1 MYDVFRTLETITL
14 YQTHYFASHFG
25 TNRDSSPATASL
37 PTLTTPTRQ
46 RLREFA
52 PGPGVPQMVAGHTS
66 SHKVSSGQP
75 AALTLAVSEHSTSA
89 NSSSTRAVS
98 PLVVDL
104 TSDQPV
110 PPSSARLQP
119 QLSFSENFDELDDID
134 LVAMDRAA
142 TTGMLSTI
150 IEQLVRDHGNGS
162 SRTGIS
168 LEALKAQCPLSSQDQ
183 VEHAIAE
190 LRVLRSP
197 RKRARDRPVAV
208 VMRSL
213 EYGYSGRNE
222 REQRENLPV
231 VISTNGDQGREVHV
245 KAHPNDKLMGK
256 TYTFDRVYGPDS
268 QQANIYRDVA
278 LPILEEV
285 LLGYNCTIFAYGQTG
300 TGKTYTM
307 EGDLSCPQGRCT
319 AEAGII
325 PRTLFQLFEMLDTSR
340 TEYSVRVSY
349 MELYNEELRDL
360 LATGDDDHRKL
371 RIFDD
376 SAKDSTKKGV
386 IIHGLEELP
395 VNNAIDAIGVLQ
407 KGSIR
412 RQVAATKCNDKS
424 SRSHAIFSITVHIK
438 EATPDGEDLLKVGKL
453 YLVDLAGSENIG
465 RSGAENRRAREAGMI
480 NQSLL
485 TLGRVI
491 DLLIKHAAYIPYRDS
506 KLTRIL
512 QDSLGGHTK
521 TSIIATIAPTKADFE
536 ETLNTLDYAYRAR
549 NIKNKP
555 EINQRMTKKALIK
568 EYIAEIERLKADLL
582 AAREKNG
589 VYLTSDSY
597 QQLMD
602 ESRARRDLTSELKS
616 ELEKAQVAIQVA
628 NNKYQALEQLLNS
641 TQGKLQQ
648 TEGLLLET
656 NHQLVDTSKDL
667 DMAKTALQ
675 EQVVITNAHADTETS
690 LDQVAHSLLTAIQD
704 AVNDVHLLQA
714 KIDRHDAVDQANEDH
729 LSAFQSAVLEYT
741 DFLQSEVREYQSLQT
756 DYIDQF
762 VKKLRSSWTNEQ
774 TTLKAHLEA
783 LEGAVTQT
791 LDQHATMGSQ
801 SHDYTQRVLESAANL
816 QQWQNQLADA
826 GITMTTALQAGLDS
840 HLSALTTELD
850 THTARFT
857 DSLAGLAQGVVQA
870 VQQLHTTFNDQK
882 CQLETLQTS
891 ALATVHRAAEQA
903 ERISADMDALVS
915 KHAEESTNHQERI
928 VAQVTALLTNA
939 FDDQRQALAER
950 VRALQS
956 QQSAVQG
963 GWEDHHT
970 TAKATLTTI
979 QNQIVESSSTATQ
992 LLTEA
997 EQHIAETRGGALAMR
1012 DQVVQSQTAQ
1022 AQHAIA
1028 AVWEHQH
1035 AQMQPL
1041 LANVQSET
1049 ELLQTH
1055 SATFTCHSQEALAAG
1070 DSVLTAMTKRTKLD
1084 VDQVV
1089 ASLGHNTT
1097 TVRET
1102 MAELV
1107 GAFGKFSE
1115 DALHTLAQTSN
1126 RTKQLVT
1133 TDYERLPPTGVT
1145 PRKRSYDYVDSW
1157 PRTAESSEI
1166 LDQYYA
1172 RQGLERPLS
1181 FSAEDVLRLLQE
1193 KMHAKQLSPTVV
1205 GSKDDVA
1212 MDTDGFGSGMDPGM
1226 DFHETPV
1233 SSRCNSSLSAYSVR
1247 TDLAPSSAVS
1257 SSASATMT
1265 KRVASY
1271 TFSNGNAGAP
1281 QSGRRGD
1288 GGIVKSGF
1296 ASEPCSDA
1304 EMNTSL
1310 SGPPSAHQRAIAHRV
1325 RDRLHKLTGQPGT
1338 NHLSTGSGGGSY
1350 SNQTGSISVAAAAK
1364 IPLPPSPLLNATNR
1378 LPPRHGRSISSQSH
1392 TAPMTARDSAFASPS
1407 TDLAQLRESKLP
1419 KRTRKLRS

>member
-1 MYDVFRTLETITL
+1 M
-14 YQTHYFASHFG
+14 A
-25 TNRDSSPATASL
+25 
-37 PTLTTPTRQ
+37 
-46 RLREFA
+46 
-52 PGPGVPQMVAGHTS
+52 
-66 SHKVSSGQP
+66 
-75 AALTLAVSEHSTSA
+75 
-89 NSSSTRAVS
+89 
-98 PLVVDL
+98 
-104 TSDQPV
+104 
-110 PPSSARLQP
+110 
-119 QLSFSENFDELDDID
+119 
-134 LVAMDRAA
+134 
-142 TTGMLSTI
+142 
-150 IEQLVRDHGNGS
+150 
-162 SRTGIS
+162 
-168 LEALKAQCPLSSQDQ
+168 
-183 VEHAIAE
+183 
-190 LRVLRSP
+190 
-197 RKRARDRPVAV
+197 
-208 VMRSL
+208 
-213 EYGYSGRNE
+213 SGRNE

-307 EGDLSCPQGRCT
+307 EGDLSCPHGKCT
-319 AEAGII
+319 DEAGII
-325 PRTLFQLFEMLDTSR
+325 PRTLFHLFEILDTNR

-360 LATGDDDHRKL
+360 LATGDDDQRKL

-376 SAKDSTKKGV
+376 IAKDSAKKGV

-395 VNNAIDAIGVLQ
+395 VNNAVDAIGVLQ

-491 DLLIKHAAYIPYRDS
+491 DLLIKHTAYIPYRDS

-536 ETLNTLDYAYRAR
+536 ETLNTLDYAHRAR

-597 QQLMD
+597 QQLVD
-602 ESRARRDLTSELKS
+602 ESRARRDLTSELKT
-616 ELEKAQVAIQVA
+616 ELEKTQEAIQVA
-628 NNKYQALEQLLNS
+628 NDKYQALTQLLNS

-656 NHQLVDTSKDL
+656 NHQLVDTTKDL

-675 EQVVITNAHADTETS
+675 EQVVVTNAHADTETS
-690 LDQVAHSLLTAIQD
+690 LDQVAHGLLTAIQG

-714 KIDRHDAVDQANEDH
+714 KVDRHDAVDQANEGH
-729 LSAFQSAVLEYT
+729 LSTFQSAVLEYT
-741 DFLQSEVREYQSLQT
+741 DFLQSEVREYQSLQK
-756 DYIDQF
+756 DYVDQF
-762 VKKLRSSWTNEQ
+762 VEKLRGSLGNEQ
-774 TTLKAHLEA
+774 TVLKAHLQA
-783 LEGAVTQT
+783 LDGAVAQT
-791 LDQHATMGSQ
+791 LDQSSTVGLQSQ
-801 SHDYTQRVLESAANL
+801 EYSQRVLDTAATL
-816 QQWQNQLADA
+816 QQWHDELTDT
-826 GITMTTALQAGLDS
+826 GIVTTTALQAGLDS

-857 DSLAGLAQGVVQA
+857 GSLAHMAQGVVQA
-870 VQQLHTTFNDQK
+870 VEQLQATFNDQK
-882 CQLETLQTS
+882 RHLETLQAS
-891 ALATVHRAAEQA
+891 ALATVHRAAEES
-903 ERISADMDALVS
+903 ERISADMSALIS
-915 KHAEESTNHQERI
+915 KQGEEGTSHRKRI
-928 VAQVTALLTNA
+928 VAQVAALLTGA
-939 FDDQRQALAER
+939 FDEQQQALTDR
-950 VRALQS
+950 VRELQS
-956 QQSAVQG
+956 RQIAVQG
-963 GWEDHHT
+963 SWVDYHT
-970 TAKATLTTI
+970 TANTTLASI
-979 QNQIVESSSTATQ
+979 QSQITESSGTAAQ

-997 EQHIAETRGGALAMR
+997 EHHIAEARGGALTMR
-1012 DQVVQSQTAQ
+1012 DQITESQTAQ
-1022 AQHAIA
+1022 AQQAIA
-1028 AVWEHQH
+1028 AVWERQH
-1035 AQMQPL
+1035 EQIRPL
-1041 LANVQSET
+1041 LTKAMAET
-1049 ELLQTH
+1049 ESLQTN
-1055 SATFTCHSQEALAAG
+1055 SATFTRHSQAALAAG
-1070 DSVLTAMTKRTKLD
+1070 DSVLTAMAKRAKLD

-1089 ASLGHNTT
+1089 ASLDQDTV
-1097 TVRET
+1097 TVRDT
-1102 MAELV
+1102 MTELL

-1115 DALHTLAQTSN
+1115 DALHTLTQTSN

-1133 TDYERLPPTGVT
+1133 TDYERLSPTGVT

-1157 PRTAESSEI
+1157 PRTADSSEL

-1172 RQGLERPLS
+1172 RQGLKRPMS
-1181 FSAEDVLRLLQE
+1181 FSAEDVLKLLQE

-1212 MDTDGFGSGMDPGM
+1212 MDTDDAGSGLDPSM

-1233 SSRCNSSLSAYSVR
+1233 SSRCNSSLSTYSVR
-1247 TDLAPSSAVS
+1247 TDL
-1257 SSASATMT
+1257 
-1265 KRVASY
+1265 
-1271 TFSNGNAGAP
+1271 
-1281 QSGRRGD
+1281 
-1288 GGIVKSGF
+1288 
-1296 ASEPCSDA
+1296 
-1304 EMNTSL
+1304 
-1310 SGPPSAHQRAIAHRV
+1310 PP
-1325 RDRLHKLTGQPGT
+1325 
-1338 NHLSTGSGGGSY
+1338 
-1350 SNQTGSISVAAAAK
+1350 
-1364 IPLPPSPLLNATNR
+1364 
-1378 LPPRHGRSISSQSH
+1378 
-1392 TAPMTARDSAFASPS
+1392 
-1407 TDLAQLRESKLP
+1407 
-1419 KRTRKLRS
+1419 